1 MLVEFVNSKI
11 APKSYQ
17 GACSAVSLKTIPY
30 LSYPPA
36 WSVMYAPSPPPPKK
50 IKKILDLTLYYYIL
64 VYIYVYF

>member
-30 LSYPPA
+30 LSYPP
-36 WSVMYAPSPPPPKK
+36 PPGRSCMLPRPFPPN
-50 IKKILDLTLYYYIL
+50 
-64 VYIYVYF
+64 